1 MLRICLAF
9 LLTAGALAAA
19 TAASAA
25 AASATAASATSASA
39 STTAAS
45 ATNYPLAAPAGTYR
59 VGFHVRQQLDR
70 ARVYQ
75 RARDPVTAQPA
86 AGDRA
91 RPLQTLVWYPA
102 AGGGMPMR
110 YRDYVATVATEEN
123 FGRTPEQARQAADLL
138 IETRTRG
145 LDGAR
150 IETDMLQPVRAQRD
164 AAERAGSYPVVIYA
178 PGNSAYA
185 IDNADLCEYLA
196 SQGYIVIA
204 SASLGPRSH
213 RMTADLEGAEA
224 QAADISFLVGYAH
237 TLAQAD
243 TRHIGVIGHGWGGLA
258 GVLAA
263 ARDDRIRALVS
274 LDGAL
279 RAAFDYLNGGPR
291 AARYV
296 TPERLGIPLLYVSRL
311 QSAGP
316 GEQDDLGAGTD
327 LLARL
332 RYADVYLA
340 TMDTAN
346 HMDFSSW
353 SLRMAP
359 GTAFGG
365 RTREQV
371 AQAYGATAVAVAR
384 FLDARLKEDVDARRS
399 LDADLARGRT
409 PPGMLSFALRRAS
422 GPAPT
427 MDTFL
432 DQLGKQGFGRIDS
445 LYDGLHAQNPEL
457 SFDALQIRDWGLKLL
472 QAGRPREAIQVFAL
486 GVHLYP
492 DRFDF
497 LYDGLGQANE
507 AAGEREAA
515 SAHYEHALELDPG
528 NAHARARLDALGA
541 RR

>member
-1 MLRICLAF
+1 MLRSCLAAV
-9 LLTAGALAAA
+9 LLITSALS
-19 TAASAA
+19 TAA
-25 AASATAASATSASA
+25 AAAAD
-39 STTAAS
+39 
-45 ATNYPLAAPAGTYR
+45 YPLPAPAGAYP
-59 VGFHVRQQLDR
+59 VGFHVRQQFDR
-70 ARVYQ
+70 ARVYL

-86 AGDRA
+86 GAERA

-102 AGGGMPMR
+102 GGAGAPLRYQPMT
-110 YRDYVATVATEEN
+110 YRDYVATVATEED
-123 FGRTPEQARQAADLL
+123 FRRTPEQVRRATDGLL
-138 IETRTRG
+138 DALTRG
-145 LDGAR
+145 ADGAR
-150 IETDMLQPVRAQRD
+150 IEAGLRQPVRALRD
-164 AAERAGSYPVVIYA
+164 AAEQPGSYPVVIYA

-224 QAADISFLVGYAH
+224 QAADISYLVGYAH
-237 TLAQAD
+237 TLPQAD
-243 TRHIGVIGHGWGGLA
+243 TRRIGVIGHGWGGLA

-279 RAAFDYLNGGPR
+279 RAAVDYLNGGPR

-296 TPERLGIPLLYVSRL
+296 VPERLGIPLLYISRL
-311 QSAGP
+311 QSTGP

-346 HMDFSSW
+346 HTDFSSW
-353 SLRMAP
+353 SLRMAS
-359 GTAFGG
+359 GAGLKG
-365 RTREQV
+365 RTREQA
-371 AQAYGATAVAVAR
+371 AQAYGATARTIGR
-384 FLDARLKEDVDARRS
+384 FLDARLKEDRGARGS
-399 LDADLARGRT
+399 LDADLARSATGRGT
-409 PPGMLSFALRRAS
+409 PPGMLSFALRRAA

-432 DQLGKQGFGRIDS
+432 DQLGKQGFGRIDAI
-445 LYDGLHAQNPEL
+445 YDGLHAQNPEL
-457 SFDALQIRDWGLKLL
+457 SLDALQIRDWGLTLL
-472 QAGRPREAIQVFAL
+472 QAGSPREAIQVFAL

-515 SAHYEHALELDPG
+515 IAHYQHALELEPEQV
-528 NAHARARLDALGA
+528 HARARLEALGA
-541 RR
+541 RQ

>member
-1 MLRICLAF
+1 MLRTCFAF
-9 LLTAGALAAA
+9 VLVIAGAF
-19 TAASAA
+19 AA
-25 AASATAASATSASA
+25 AAPAPA
-39 STTAAS
+39 STTD
-45 ATNYPLAAPAGTYR
+45 YPLAAAAGPYR

-70 ARVYQ
+70 ARVSG

-86 AGDRA
+86 GAERG

-102 AGGGMPMR
+102 GATPPPSQAMT
-110 YRDYVATVATEEN
+110 YRDYIATVATEED
-123 FGRTPEQARQAADLL
+123 FTRTPEQARQAADLL
-138 IETRTRG
+138 IDARTRG
-145 LDGAR
+145 ADGERLQAGLR
-150 IETDMLQPVRAQRD
+150 QPVRALRD
-164 AAERAGSYPVVIYA
+164 APERAGSFPVVIYA

-204 SASLGPRSH
+204 SASLGPRSR

-224 QAADISFLVGYAH
+224 QAADIAFLVGYAH

-243 TRHIGVIGHGWGGLA
+243 TRHIGVVGHGWGGLA
-258 GVLAA
+258 SVLAA
-263 ARDDRIRALVS
+263 ALDDRIRALVS

-296 TPERLGIPLLYVSRL
+296 TPERLGIPLLYISRL

-340 TMDTAN
+340 TMDTAS
-346 HMDFSSW
+346 HLAFSSW

-359 GTAFGG
+359 GSAFGG
-365 RTREQV
+365 RPRDQA
-371 AQAYGATAVAVAR
+371 AQAYGATAAAIAR
-384 FLDARLKEDVDARRS
+384 FLDARLKEDRDARRS
-399 LDADLARGRT
+399 LDAGLASGRT
-409 PPGMLSFALRRAS
+409 PPGMLSFALRRAA

-432 DQLGKQGFGRIDS
+432 DQLGKQGFGRIDAV
-445 LYDGLHAQNPEL
+445 YDALHAQNPEL
-457 SFDALQIRDWGLKLL
+457 SFDALQLRDWGQKLL

-507 AAGEREAA
+507 AAGERDAA
-515 SAHYEHALELDPG
+515 VAHYQHALELDPG
-528 NAHARARLDALGA
+528 NAHARARLEALGT
-541 RR
+541 RQ

>member
-1 MLRICLAF
+1 MLRNRLALL
-9 LLTAGALAAA
+9 LLTAGTLAAA
-19 TAASAA
+19 TAHAA
-25 AASATAASATSASA
+25 DF
-39 STTAAS
+39 
-45 ATNYPLAAPAGTYR
+45 PLAAPAGPHA
-59 VGFHVRQQLDR
+59 VGFHVRQQFDR

-86 AGDRA
+86 AAERA
-91 RPLQTLVWYPA
+91 RPLQALVWYPA
-102 AGGGMPMR
+102 GAGGAPMR
-110 YRDYVATVATEEN
+110 YRDYLATVATEEN
-123 FGRTPEQARQAADLL
+123 FNRTQEELRRATDGLVDAL
-138 IETRTRG
+138 TRG
-145 LDGAR
+145 ADGAR
-150 IETDMLQPVRAQRD
+150 IGADLRQPVRAVRD
-164 AAERAGSYPVVIYA
+164 AAEQAGRYPVVIYA

-213 RMTADLEGAEA
+213 RMTADLDGAEA
-224 QAADISFLVGYAH
+224 QAADIAYLVGYAH
-237 TLAQAD
+237 TLPQAD

-274 LDGAL
+274 LDGTL
-279 RAAFDYLNGGPR
+279 RAAFDYLNGSPR

-316 GEQDDLGAGTD
+316 GEQDDLGAGAD

-340 TMDTAN
+340 TMDASSHT
-346 HMDFSSW
+346 DFSSW

-359 GTAFGG
+359 GAGSKG
-365 RTREQV
+365 RTREQA
-371 AQAYGATAVAVAR
+371 AQAYGATALAIGR
-384 FLDARLKEDVDARRS
+384 FLDARLKDDPGARRS
-399 LDADLARGRT
+399 LEADLASGRT
-409 PPGMLSFALRRAS
+409 PPGMLSFALRRAA

-432 DQLGKQGFGRIDS
+432 DQIGEQGFGRIAAI
-445 LYDGLHAQNPEL
+445 YDRLHAQNPEL
-457 SFDALQIRDWGLKLL
+457 SLDALQLRDWGLKLL
-472 QAGRPREAIQVFAL
+472 QAGSPRDAIQVFAL

-492 DRFDF
+492 ERFDF

-507 AAGEREAA
+507 SAGEREAA
-515 SAHYEHALELDPG
+515 LAHYQHALELEPG
-528 NAHARARLDALGA
+528 NLHARERLQALGA
-541 RR
+541 ARQE

>member
-1 MLRICLAF
+1 MLRTCFAF
-9 LLTAGALAAA
+9 VLLIAGALA
-19 TAASAA
+19 TAA
-25 AASATAASATSASA
+25 AACAAD
-39 STTAAS
+39 
-45 ATNYPLAAPAGTYR
+45 YPLAAPAGPYR
-59 VGFHVRQQLDR
+59 VGFHVRQQVDR

-86 AGDRA
+86 GSERG

-102 AGGGMPMR
+102 GGSGTTMT
-110 YRDYVATVATEEN
+110 YRDYVATVATEED
-123 FGRTPEQARQAADLL
+123 FKRTPEQARQAADLL
-138 IETRTRG
+138 IEARTRG
-145 LDGAR
+145 ADGER
-150 IETDMLQPVRAQRD
+150 IAAGLRQPVRALRD
-164 AAERAGSYPVVIYA
+164 APERAGTFPVVVYA

-213 RMTADLEGAEA
+213 RMTADLDGAEA

-237 TLAQAD
+237 TLPQAD
-243 TRHIGVIGHGWGGLA
+243 TRHLGVIGHGWGGLA
-258 GVLAA
+258 AVLAA

-296 TPERLGIPLLYVSRL
+296 TPERLGIPLLYISRL

-340 TMDTAN
+340 TMDTAS
-346 HMDFSSW
+346 HLDFSSW
-353 SLRMAP
+353 SLRMAADA
-359 GTAFGG
+359 AFGG
-365 RTREQV
+365 RTRDQA
-371 AQAYGATAVAVAR
+371 AQAYGATALAIGR
-384 FLDARLKEDVDARRS
+384 FLDARLNEDPNARRVF
-399 LDADLARGRT
+399 DAGLAGGRT
-409 PPGMLSFALRRAS
+409 PPGMLSFALRHAA

-427 MDTFL
+427 VDTFL
-432 DQLGKQGFGRIDS
+432 DQLGKQGFGRIDAI
-445 LYDGLHAQNPEL
+445 YDRLHAQNPEL

-472 QAGRPREAIQVFAL
+472 RAGANPRDAIQVFAL

-492 DRFDF
+492 ERFDF

-515 SAHYEHALELDPG
+515 IMHYQHALELDPG
-528 NAHARARLDALGA
+528 NVHARARLQALGA
-541 RR
+541 GR